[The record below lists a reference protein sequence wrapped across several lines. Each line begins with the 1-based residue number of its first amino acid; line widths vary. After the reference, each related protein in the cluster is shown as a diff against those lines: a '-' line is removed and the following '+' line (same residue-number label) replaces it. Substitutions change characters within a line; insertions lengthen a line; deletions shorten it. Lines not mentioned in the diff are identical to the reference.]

1 MPGVSWP
8 ALPLLPVM
16 SVALPADPCAALL
29 LAWAAHHLPG
39 PEGSGEARLL
49 LLHVLGQAPAWL
61 YSHDRDP
68 VDAASA
74 RRFGELVVR
83 RAAGEP
89 VAYLTGSRGFW
100 TLDLAVSPATLIPRP
115 ETELLVEQA
124 LARLPD
130 DGRPLR
136 VADMGTGTGAVA
148 LAIASERPQALVV
161 ATDLLG
167 PTLAVAVGNAQ
178 RNGIANVSFRRGSW
192 YRALGRDRFDV
203 IVSNPPYIRA
213 DDAHL
218 GQGDVRF
225 EPPPALASGEDG
237 LDAIRQIA
245 AGVNDH
251 LVPGGWLLLEHGWHQ
266 GQQVRELLTAAGL
279 EAVETVVDL
288 EGRDR
293 VSLGRRPGQSIWD

>member
-1 MPGVSWP
+1 MSI
-8 ALPLLPVM
+8 ALPVDACARELLQ
-16 SVALPADPCAALL
+16 
-29 LAWAAHHLPG
+29 WAAGHLPG
-39 PEGSGEARLL
+39 EQGPGEARLL

-68 VDAASA
+68 LDAASA

-100 TLDLAVSPATLIPRP
+100 TLDLAVTPATLIPRP

-136 VADMGTGTGAVA
+136 IADMGTGTGAIA
-148 LAIASERPQALVV
+148 LALAAERPQALVV

-237 LDAIRQIA
+237 LDAMRIIA
-245 AGVNDH
+245 AGAQQH
-251 LVPGGWLLLEHGWHQ
+251 LVPGGWLLVEHGWHQ
-266 GQQVRELLTAAGL
+266 GQQVRDLFTTAGL
-279 EAVETVVDL
+279 EHVATVVDL

>member
-1 MPGVSWP
+1 
-8 ALPLLPVM
+8 M
-16 SVALPADPCAALL
+16 SVPLPATACAADL
-29 LAWAAHHLPG
+29 LAWAGHHLPT
-39 PEGSGEARLL
+39 PEGRAEARLL
-49 LLHVLGQAPAWL
+49 LLHVLGQPAVWL
-61 YSHDRDP
+61 FSHDREP
-68 VDAASA
+68 VDPAAA

-100 TLDLAVSPATLIPRP
+100 TLDLAVTPATLIPRP

-136 VADMGTGTGAVA
+136 IADMGTGTGAIA
-148 LAIASERPQALVV
+148 LALAAERPQALVV

-192 YRALGRDRFDV
+192 YRALGRDRFDL

-237 LDAIRQIA
+237 LDAIRLIA

-266 GQQVRELLTAAGL
+266 GQEVRELLAAAGL
-279 EAVETVVDL
+279 EAVQTVVDL

>member
-1 MPGVSWP
+1 MSH
-8 ALPLLPVM
+8 PLLDAPTI
-16 SVALPADPCAALL
+16 ARL
-29 LAWAAHHLPG
+29 LAWAAPLLDAEQG
-39 PEGSGEARLL
+39 RVDARALMVHAL
-49 LLHVLGQAPAWL
+49 KVSPAWL
-61 YSHDRDP
+61 ISHDTDP
-68 VDAASA
+68 VEPADA
-74 RRFGELVVR
+74 RRFGELVLR

-136 VADMGTGTGAVA
+136 VADLGTGTGAIA
-148 LAIASERPQALVV
+148 LAIASERPQAMVV

-192 YRALGRDRFDV
+192 YRALGQDRFDV
-203 IVSNPPYIRA
+203 IVSNPPYIRS

-218 GQGDVRF
+218 SQGDVRF
-225 EPPPALASGEDG
+225 EPPPALASGIDG
-237 LDAIRQIA
+237 LDAIRIIA
-245 AGVNDH
+245 AGAVDH
-251 LVPGGWLLLEHGWHQ
+251 LTPGGWLLLEHGWHQ
-266 GQQVRELLTAAGL
+266 GAQVRELLTAGGL

-293 VSLGRRPGQSIWD
+293 VTLGRRAGVSIWD

>member
-1 MPGVSWP
+1 
-8 ALPLLPVM
+8 M
-16 SVALPADPCAALL
+16 SVPLPATACAADL
-29 LAWAAHHLPG
+29 LAWAGHHLPT
-39 PEGSGEARLL
+39 PEGRAEARLL

-68 VDAASA
+68 LDEASA

-100 TLDLAVSPATLIPRP
+100 TLDLAVTPATLIPRP

-136 VADMGTGTGAVA
+136 IADMGTGTGAIA
-148 LAIASERPQALVV
+148 LALAAERPQAMVL

-192 YRALGRDRFDV
+192 YRALGRDRFDL

-237 LDAIRQIA
+237 LDAIRLIA

-266 GQQVRELLTAAGL
+266 GQEVRELLAAAGL
-279 EAVETVVDL
+279 EAVQTVVDL

>member
-1 MPGVSWP
+1 MSC
-8 ALPLLPVM
+8 ALPLD
-16 SVALPADPCAALL
+16 ACASQLL
-29 LAWAAHHLPG
+29 SWARQHLPG
-39 PEGSGEARLL
+39 SEGNAEARLL

-61 YSHDRDP
+61 FSHDRDLIGA
-68 VDAASA
+68 DAA
-74 RRFGELVVR
+74 RRFGELVIR

-100 TLDLAVSPATLIPRP
+100 TLELAVTPATLIPRP

-136 VADMGTGTGAVA
+136 VADLGTGTGAVA
-148 LAIASERPQALVV
+148 LAIAAERPQALVV

-178 RNGIANVSFRRGSW
+178 RNGIGNVSFRRGSW
-192 YRALGRDRFDV
+192 YRALGQDRFDV

-213 DDAHL
+213 DDVHL
-218 GQGDVRF
+218 QQGDVRF

-237 LDAIRQIA
+237 LDAIRIIA
-245 AGVNDH
+245 AGASDH
-251 LVPGGWLLLEHGWHQ
+251 LVPGGWLLVEHGWHQ
-266 GQQVRELLTAAGL
+266 GAEVRGLFSAAGL
-279 EAVETVVDL
+279 EAVATVADL

-293 VSLGRRPGQSIWD
+293 VSLGRRPGRSIWD

>member
-1 MPGVSWP
+1 MSI
-8 ALPLLPVM
+8 ALPVDATARQLLH
-16 SVALPADPCAALL
+16 
-29 LAWAAHHLPG
+29 WAASHLDG
-39 PEGSGEARLL
+39 AEGAAEARIL
-49 LLHVLGQAPAWL
+49 LLHVLGQAPVWL
-61 YSHDRDP
+61 YSHDQDP
-68 VDAASA
+68 VDAAA
-74 RRFGELVVR
+74 VRRFGELVVR

-100 TLDLAVSPATLIPRP
+100 TLELAVTPATLIPRP

-136 VADMGTGTGAVA
+136 IADMGTGTGAIA
-148 LAIASERPQALVV
+148 LALASERPQALVV

-218 GQGDVRF
+218 AQGDVRF

-237 LDAIRQIA
+237 LDAMRVIA
-245 AGVNDH
+245 AGAVEH
-251 LVPGGWLLLEHGWHQ
+251 LVPGGWLLVEHGWHQ
-266 GQQVRELLTAAGL
+266 GEQVRALFSAAGL
-279 EAVETVVDL
+279 EQVETVVDL

>member
-1 MPGVSWP
+1 MSQPLPHPATASELLGWARTHLTAAEGV
-8 ALPLLPVM
+8 A
-16 SVALPADPCAALL
+16 
-29 LAWAAHHLPG
+29 
-39 PEGSGEARLL
+39 EARLL
-49 LLHVLGQAPAWL
+49 LLHVLVQSPAWL
-61 YSHDRDP
+61 FSHDGERIEDGL
-68 VDAASA
+68 A

-124 LARLPD
+124 LLRLPD

-136 VADMGTGTGAVA
+136 IADMGTGTGAIA

-192 YRALGRDRFDV
+192 YRALGGERFDL
-203 IVSNPPYIRA
+203 IASNPPYIRS

-218 GQGDVRF
+218 AQGDVRF
-225 EPPPALASGEDG
+225 EPPPALSSGLDG
-237 LDAIRQIA
+237 LDAIRSIA
-245 AGVNDH
+245 AGALDH
-251 LVPGGWLLLEHGWHQ
+251 LTAGGWLLLEHGWHQ

-293 VSLGRRPGQSIWD
+293 VTLGRRPGVSIWD

>member
-1 MPGVSWP
+1 
-8 ALPLLPVM
+8 M
-16 SVALPADPCAALL
+16 SVPLPATACAADL
-29 LAWAAHHLPG
+29 LAWAGHHLPT
-39 PEGSGEARLL
+39 PEGRAEARLL
-49 LLHVLGQAPAWL
+49 LLHVLGQPAVWL
-61 YSHDRDP
+61 FSHDREPVDP
-68 VDAASA
+68 VAA

-100 TLDLAVSPATLIPRP
+100 SLELAVSPATLIPRP

-124 LARLPD
+124 LLRLPD

-136 VADMGTGTGAVA
+136 IADMGTGTGAVA
-148 LAIASERPQALVV
+148 LAIASERPQAMVL

-178 RNGIANVSFRRGSW
+178 RNGIDNVHFRRGSW

-203 IVSNPPYIRA
+203 IVSNPPYIRS

-218 GQGDVRF
+218 QQGDLRF
-225 EPPPALASGEDG
+225 EPPAALASGDDG
-237 LDAIRQIA
+237 LEAIRIIA
-245 AGVNDH
+245 AGACDH
-251 LVPGGWLLLEHGWHQ
+251 LVPGGWLLLEHGWDQ
-266 GQQVRELLTAAGL
+266 GPAVRALLDAAGL
-279 EAVETVVDL
+279 EQVQTVVDL

-293 VSLGRRPGQSIWD
+293 VSLGRRPGRSLWD

>member
-1 MPGVSWP
+1 
-8 ALPLLPVM
+8 M
-16 SVALPADPCAALL
+16 SVALPADACAAEL
-29 LAWAAHHLPG
+29 LAWARHHLQG
-39 PEGSGEARLL
+39 EEAASEARIL
-49 LLHVLGQAPAWL
+49 LLHVLGQTPVWL
-61 YSHDRDP
+61 FSHDRERI
-68 VDAASA
+68 DAAQA

-83 RAAGEP
+83 RGAGEP

-100 TLDLAVSPATLIPRP
+100 TLELAVSPATLIPRP

-148 LAIASERPQALVV
+148 LAIAKERPQALVV

-178 RNGIANVSFRRGSW
+178 RNGIDNVTFRRGSW
-192 YRALGRDRFDV
+192 YTALGRDRFDV

-213 DDAHL
+213 DDIHL
-218 GQGDVRF
+218 QQGDVRF

-237 LDAIRQIA
+237 LDAIRVIA
-245 AGVNDH
+245 AGAPQH

-266 GQQVRELLTAAGL
+266 GAQVRELLAAAGL
-279 EAVETVVDL
+279 EQVETVVDL

-293 VSLGRRPGQSIWD
+293 VSLGRRPGSSLWD